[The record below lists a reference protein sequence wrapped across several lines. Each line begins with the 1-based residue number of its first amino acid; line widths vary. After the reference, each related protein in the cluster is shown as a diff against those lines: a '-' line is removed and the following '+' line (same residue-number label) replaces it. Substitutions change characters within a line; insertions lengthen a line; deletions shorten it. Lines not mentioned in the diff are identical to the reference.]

1 MATKSQ
7 GLILRVSSAAL
18 AADNITAITAA
29 NPPVV
34 TATAHGI
41 ANGAIVAAANIGGMT
56 QLNNR
61 AFVVANQTTN
71 TVELKGI
78 DATGYTA
85 YTSGGTLTEHTM
97 IAVGEVRSVP
107 EGFNGTAAEIDSTHM
122 TSTAMEIEQGLQ
134 DFGTVTMEVNLVTDT
149 GQARLRALKEGQLK
163 VPFSITLSDG
173 RVTAFM
179 AFVASF
185 SFSAAGPNTI
195 VSGSITLRV
204 SNAPAWFA

>member
-7 GLILRVSSAAL
+7 GLILRVSTASL
-18 AADNITAITAA
+18 TADNITGITAA
-29 NPPVV
+29 SPPVLTV
-34 TATAHGI
+34 TAHGI
-41 ANGAIVAAANIGGMT
+41 ANGAIVAVAAVGGMT

-61 AFVVANQTTN
+61 AFVVANQATN

-97 IAVGEVRSVP
+97 TAVGEIRSVP
-107 EGFNGTAAEIDSTHM
+107 EGFNGSAAEIDSTHLL
-122 TSTAMEIEQGLQ
+122 SSAMEFEQGLQ
-134 DFGTVTMEVNLVTDT
+134 DFGTVTLELNLVTDA
-149 GQARLRALKEGQLK
+149 GQARLRAVKEAQLK

-179 AFVASF
+179 AFVQTF
-185 SFSAAGPNTI
+185 SFSAAGPATMVN
-195 VSGSITLRV
+195 GSATLRV